1 MAEKDGSLKSM
12 VKTREIAGHA
22 AAGIGQNLVYGL
34 WGSYI
39 LIFYTDVFGITA
51 GAAGLIMMFTRIWDA
66 VNDPMMGMVA
76 DRTRTRW
83 GRYRP
88 WLLFMAVPVGI
99 LLILNF
105 YTPAL
110 SGGAKVA
117 YAAITYVL
125 LSMAFTAVDI
135 PYWSLPSAMTRDS
148 GRRAGI
154 FSIARTATTLT
165 SVVSAVIIIPLTQ
178 RLGAGDQEKGF
189 FRTAVLFAAF
199 SIFFYLIG
207 FGSIREHV
215 EPVKQKKEGVGNSL
229 KVLAC
234 NKPLLLIILSV
245 LIILTANGLR
255 NSTLPYFAQYNLG
268 ALSLVSILTALSI
281 PGMLAGMLL
290 APVLAKKFGKKRVY
304 LGACIYGMISNLLF
318 FFSDDTDTVRV
329 FIMIALT
336 GVSFGFIL
344 VLESAMIADTIE
356 YAQWKTGQRREGL
369 ISSTQTFVSK
379 LCLALSGG
387 LIGLILTVT
396 GYTPGQVQTGTTL
409 LAFHMMMTLV
419 VAVAF
424 ALAMVPMFFYGLTEE
439 VHAGIVK
446 ELEAESRNEEV
457 QDEK

>member
-1 MAEKDGSLKSM
+1 MAGKDGSQKSV
-12 VKTREIAGHA
+12 VKKREIAGHA

-76 DRTRTRW
+76 DRTRTKW

-105 YTPAL
+105 YTPDL
-110 SGGAKVA
+110 SGGGKVA

-148 GRRAGI
+148 SRRAGI

-165 SVVSAVIIIPLTQ
+165 SVISAVIIIPLTQ
-178 RLGAGDQEKGF
+178 RLGGGSQEKGF

-199 SIFFYLIG
+199 SIFFYMIG
-207 FGSIREHV
+207 FGNIREHV
-215 EPVKQKKEGVGNSL
+215 EPVKQKKEGLGNSL

-290 APVLAKKFGKKRVY
+290 APVLAKKFGKKRVF

-318 FFSDDTDTVRV
+318 FFTEYTDTVRV
-329 FIMIALT
+329 FLMIALT
-336 GVSFGFIL
+336 CVSFGFIL

-409 LAFHMMMTLV
+409 MAFHMMMTLV
-419 VAVAF
+419 VAAAF
-424 ALAMVPMFFYGLTEE
+424 ALAMVPKFFYGLTEE

-446 ELEAESRNEEV
+446 ELEAESRNEEA
-457 QDEK
+457 EE

>member
-1 MAEKDGSLKSM
+1 MSEAGGNQKNA
-12 VKTREIAGHA
+12 VKAREIAGHA
-22 AAGIGQNLVYGL
+22 AAGVGQNLVYGL

-76 DRTRTRW
+76 DRTRTKW

-99 LLILNF
+99 LLVLNF

-110 SGGAKVA
+110 PGSGKVA
-117 YAAITYVL
+117 YAAVTYVL

-178 RLGAGDQEKGF
+178 RLGEGNQEKGF
-189 FRTAVLFAAF
+189 FRTAVAFAVV
-199 SIFFYLIG
+199 SVIFYIIG
-207 FGSIREHV
+207 FAGIREHV
-215 EPVKQKKEGVGNSL
+215 EPVKQKKNGLGDSL
-229 KVLAC
+229 RVLAC

-281 PGMLAGMLL
+281 PGMLAGMLS
-290 APVLAKKFGKKRVY
+290 APVLARKFGKKRVF
-304 LGACIYGMISNLLF
+304 LGACIYGVLSNLLF
-318 FFSDDTDTVRV
+318 FFTGYSDRTMV
-329 FIMIALT
+329 FVMIALT

-396 GYTPGQVQTGTTL
+396 GYAPGQVQTGTTL
-409 LAFHMMMTLV
+409 SAFHGIMTLV
-419 VAVAF
+419 VAAAF
-424 ALAMVPMFFYGLTEE
+424 ALAMIPMFFYGLTEE
-439 VHAGIVK
+439 VHAGIVQ
-446 ELEAESRNEEV
+446 ELEKRNE
-457 QDEK
+457 KGGGSGR

>member
-1 MAEKDGSLKSM
+1 MAGKDGSQKSV
-12 VKTREIAGHA
+12 VKKREIAGHA

-76 DRTRTRW
+76 DRTRTKW

-105 YTPAL
+105 YTPDL
-110 SGGAKVA
+110 SGGGKVA

-148 GRRAGI
+148 SRRAGI

-165 SVVSAVIIIPLTQ
+165 SVISAVIIIPLTQ
-178 RLGAGDQEKGF
+178 RLGGGSQEKGF

-199 SIFFYLIG
+199 SIFFYMIG
-207 FGSIREHV
+207 FGNIREHV
-215 EPVKQKKEGVGNSL
+215 EPVKQKKEGLGNSL

-290 APVLAKKFGKKRVY
+290 APVLAKKFGKKKVF

-318 FFSDDTDTVRV
+318 FFTEYTDTVRV
-329 FIMIALT
+329 FLMIALT

-356 YAQWKTGQRREGL
+356 YAQWKTGQRREGM

-409 LAFHMMMTLV
+409 MAFHMMMTLV
-419 VAVAF
+419 VAAAF

-446 ELEAESRNEEV
+446 ELEAESRNEEA
-457 QDEK
+457 EE